1 LQVRR
6 VLDALA
12 AEEGSSSEDTSDEAY
27 VAMHKPL
34 EEDEHI
40 RLNGP
45 TGNTDTAAAAAAA
58 AAASLV
64 CLLYPVLCSCM

>member
-1 LQVRR
+1 MLLLLMLLQPPHVGLLLQVRR

-27 VAMHKPL
+27 RAMHKPL

-45 TGNTDTAAAAAAA
+45 TGKTT
-58 AAASLV
+58 
-64 CLLYPVLCSCM
+64 

>member
-1 LQVRR
+1 

-27 VAMHKPL
+27 CRLHKPL

-45 TGNTDTAAAAAAA
+45 TGARQRLFNGQKNKIIEYIMFY
-58 AAASLV
+58 LKYKNIIPILNV
-64 CLLYPVLCSCM
+64 